1 MESEDG
7 ATHTI
12 SQTQALWSSPIQ
24 GRSPREGRTPVSLK
38 ISTLSRT
45 PFGEGHASTNACRV
59 FSVPHEKRGG
69 DDLPVGHVTGSPTGR
84 LHTEATEHRRH
95 MHGRMCAR
103 AARPSARVCGC
114 QLEFLQLLSPRDTLR
129 PDLILKKR
137 STMYDSSKNKVNASW
152 ETSLQIPASSPVS
165 EAPLLARRWCYLR
178 ERTDPWMGHTQRVRA
193 GHTAPEKHVLCAQLW
208 RTVPPLTLERS

>member
-1 MESEDG
+1 MESEDAGNAHRQSNTGPVVQPHSG
-7 ATHTI
+7 AF
-12 SQTQALWSSPIQ
+12 
-24 GRSPREGRTPVSLK
+24 PREGWTPVSLK

-95 MHGRMCAR
+95 MHGRMCAC

-114 QLEFLQLLSPRDTLR
+114 QLEFLQLPSPRDTLR